1 MGAGCSSP
9 LRRLGGKR
17 AKQTTRDS
25 ASTVLGDTDNPE
37 QMSIAAKLQL
47 KQPKREQQ
55 HQQQH
60 QASETKDRHTFNIEN
75 EITIQSEVGEDHPS
89 SASYYTDGKNQ
100 PDLGGPKSDGHHL
113 DKQARPNGNATAARI
128 MGFGAS
134 IPYDRHLLVSPAL
147 SPAPSICQSPSPPA
161 SSFIGC
167 PIPLNLNDLEEAF
180 TTLTFGPASNHQFKN
195 KIRPEQ
201 QQQQGSEFA
210 GSGSRSEFCNYYSR
224 QLVQSRED
232 LIAQVSVVF
241 IATDYLTD
249 CTDNIKSSSA
259 SSGVE
264 AVASQLESSLRAAC
278 DEQSFNLKFLNLSH
292 DHLMKCLY
300 VNNVQDAAMR
310 TLEEEYREN
319 SQRIVVIILSNGVV
333 CFNNGSSG
341 SGGEQ
346 QPTVLTTTTQQGGGD
361 GAAAMSKPV
370 FSDKRLLPTKIDAQ
384 LMNKLL
390 DMDETILS
398 SRVKELLKLWYN
410 QVANIF
416 YLRPIYSVNKKILSK
431 IREEREQAWHSW
443 LVDSDTMLKALILL
457 CDSSEHQQQEFQSQI
472 LFKSLFSSYIDFITN
487 EPQLQKRTMLIRNYS
502 TISSQQ
508 QQQQLTSMATTA
520 NAVAGEK
527 LGLNDLARHLADPC
541 KLTLKRN
548 QIDDEFSKTITD
560 WVVENFGKYV
570 ESFLECRISSG
581 KYTPPFIERNLF
593 IELTRQRH
601 YLDHFLDNISDNFLS
616 KCHNFYTSQLEAIF
630 SNFNEGFNLE
640 ESSTGGEACGS
651 GGGVGGG
658 DLSESKQS
666 LASQP
671 SANHLIFISGPK
683 GCGKTTL
690 FAQIVRLAAQEL
702 LYKVQII
709 YRFCGFTIDS
719 VNSNRVLRSI
729 CEQFCQSQG
738 ENTTAA
744 CYIYS
749 SRQREIMEA
758 LNKIIRS
765 RNVLILLDG
774 IEAFTDQTETC
785 LEWLCELEAS
795 PRIKI
800 VMTLETDSDLYKKV
814 LNTYTDATHITLD
827 NPTNSEWA
835 QMLASTARQ
844 HRFNIATNFYDEL
857 KNLDNKSESTTTT
870 TTTTITY
877 KDASDV
883 LYMRRMMVLNNE
895 HVFAE
900 LTTKMAQISSL
911 ENLKNVHRVIWNQ
924 LQYILPP
931 YLLCCLLVA
940 LDTSRNGLS
949 ELEIIEIMELIGRK
963 HPEAKQGIKFSDS
976 LLSYLKVQLR
986 PWLRVMI
993 CDRVIKLAIHKDFA
1007 SRLIG
1012 YYVPSLFPK
1021 IIGDVR
1027 ETLIEYYSRPLPASI
1042 TGGSDGQTKRGSKS
1056 GGLVSF
1062 SSVIGDSGDHHG
1074 SSPQTRPHDKVSRTE
1089 SIWLGTQASEMMN
1102 LLIQTNPSKAK
1113 SSFMSKHNFYQQF
1126 IHRSIPEE
1134 FIEDHDRLRAA
1145 ITGQRKMSQNEEL
1158 QHLVNFIRQSIFPLR
1173 YDGSQIYS
1181 QIYCRSY
1188 ETYKS
1193 GRSSK
1198 SKKFNDILAVA
1209 SCPPI
1214 WSLLPVSDTSIDSF
1228 IKTRI
1233 GPSPPNTTTTGA
1245 GSIVAGTTQTQSSAQ
1260 LDSQQQQQKT
1270 PAVLPSNQLRQPT
1283 GPPVSAYQQSSKQRI
1298 FTIKD
1303 NHRHVIAIYPDKNRL
1318 AVWDIF
1324 EEKAVRIINDI
1335 DHPRDLRM
1343 IDQKRAVVLCNRE
1356 LRVYDLD
1363 SGCLLSKLKG
1373 VMNQKMPYFEI
1384 FGQDYVIALARNRMY
1399 VNMLNINTGEL
1410 ETTFKVGEDRF
1421 LNSLLVS
1428 AEGGICVCG
1437 DETQKPFPLLVWN
1450 LNERR
1455 LMYDL
1460 RLDRHEFITRMSAIS
1475 DDGHFVVSVC
1485 RQLGDSNEQQSS
1497 GGGASGGAVGVGG
1510 STPSQGGTSP
1520 KATAPNFIVI
1530 YDLNSGTLFK
1540 KWKPGLDT
1548 CAVAITLSANRSGKL
1563 VNALVDSSI
1572 LVWDLTTGSKRHTL
1586 VGHSAPVDVIKVQSN
1601 RLFSMDSTCRDQ
1613 SLRIWDIDEGY
1624 CLVVFSPDAPISS
1637 CQMSAGGD
1645 ALVCSF
1651 AAETRLSTL
1660 VMCKNDTVNDV
1671 LKRNKRRKSSKSSY
1685 VFDEPPSRKSST

>member
-9 LRRLGGKR
+9 LRRFGGKR
-17 AKQTTRDS
+17 GKQNKRDS
-25 ASTVLGDTDNPE
+25 ASTVQGENDNPE
-37 QMSIAAKLQL
+37 QMSIATKLQL

-55 HQQQH
+55 QQQ
-60 QASETKDRHTFNIEN
+60 QLKSAEAKDRQHVFNLEN
-75 EITIQSEVGEDHPS
+75 EITIQSEAGDDHPS
-89 SASYYTDGKNQ
+89 SASYYTDGKTQ
-100 PDLGGPKSDGHHL
+100 PADNGQKPTTFDGQN
-113 DKQARPNGNATAARI
+113 DKQARPNGSAAVRI
-128 MGFGAS
+128 MGFGAP

-147 SPAPSICQSPSPPA
+147 SPAPSICQSPAPA
-161 SSFIGC
+161 SSFVGC
-167 PIPLNLNDLEEAF
+167 PVPLNLVDLEEAF
-180 TTLTFGPASNHQFKN
+180 ITLTFNPSCGGSGNQSKS
-195 KIRPEQ
+195 KIRLE
-201 QQQQGSEFA
+201 SECT
-210 GSGSRSEFCNYYSR
+210 RSEFCNYYNR

-232 LIAQVSVVF
+232 LIGQVSVVF
-241 IATDYLTD
+241 IATDNMTEND
-249 CTDNIKSSSA
+249 AKSSTSIDLIA
-259 SSGVE
+259 G
-264 AVASQLESSLRAAC
+264 QLESNLRTIC
-278 DEQSFNLKFLNLSH
+278 NEHSFNLRFLNLSH
-292 DHLMKCLY
+292 DHLMKSLC

-310 TLEEEYREN
+310 ILEEEYKEN
-319 SQRIVVIILSNGVV
+319 CQRIVVIILSNGVV
-333 CFNNGSSG
+333 NHTNGSQDAAS
-341 SGGEQ
+341 
-346 QPTVLTTTTQQGGGD
+346 TTTAQGD
-361 GAAAMSKPV
+361 ASAVSKPM

-390 DMDETILS
+390 DLDEASLS
-398 SRVKELLKLWYN
+398 SKVKELLKLWYN
-410 QVANIF
+410 QVGSIF
-416 YLRPIYSVNKKILSK
+416 YLRPIYSVNQKILSK
-431 IREEREQAWHSW
+431 LREERDQAWQNW
-443 LVDSDTMLKALILL
+443 LADSELMLKALIST
-457 CDSSEHQQQEFQSQI
+457 CDSGQEFQSQI
-472 LFKSLFSSYIDFITN
+472 LFKSLFSSYIDFITK
-487 EPQLQKRTMLIRNYS
+487 ETQLLKRTMLIRNYS
-502 TISSQQ
+502 AISSQQ
-508 QQQQLTSMATTA
+508 QQQTMAMSSA
-520 NAVAGEK
+520 GGEK

-541 KLTLKRN
+541 KLTMKRN
-548 QIDDEFSKTITD
+548 QIDDDFSKTITD
-560 WVVENFGKYV
+560 WIVENFNKYI

-601 YLDHFLDNISDNFLS
+601 YLDHFLDNISENFLS
-616 KCHNFYTSQLEAIF
+616 KCQNFYTSQLESIF
-630 SNFNEGFNLE
+630 SKFNDEEFLE
-640 ESSTGGEACGS
+640 SCSAGN
-651 GGGVGGG
+651 
-658 DLSESKQS
+658 LSESKSS

-690 FAQIVRLAAQEL
+690 LAQIVKFAAQDL
-702 LYKVQII
+702 LNKVQLI
-709 YRFCGFTIDS
+709 YRFCGLTIDS
-719 VNSNRVLRSI
+719 LNSNRVLRSI

-744 CYIYS
+744 SYIYS

-774 IEAFTDQTETC
+774 IEAFNDQTETC
-785 LEWLCELEAS
+785 LEWLCELEAN

-800 VMTLETDSDLYKKV
+800 VMTVETDSNLYKKV

-827 NPTNSEWA
+827 NPTDSEWA

-844 HRFNIATNFYDEL
+844 HRFNTTSNFYDEL
-857 KNLDNKSESTTTT
+857 KNLDKSDSKV
-870 TTTTITY
+870 TITY

-883 LYMRRMMVLNNE
+883 LNMRRIMVMNNE
-895 HVFAE
+895 HVYPE
-900 LTTKMAQISSL
+900 LTTKMAQISSV
-911 ENLKNVHRVIWNQ
+911 ENLKNVHRVIWNH

-931 YLLCCLLVA
+931 YLLCCLFVA

-963 HPEAKQGIKFSDS
+963 HPEAKQGAKFSNS

-986 PWLRVMI
+986 PWLRVII
-993 CDRVIKLAIHKDFA
+993 CDRVIKLTIHKDFA

-1012 YYVPSLFPK
+1012 YFVPSVFPK
-1021 IIGDVR
+1021 VVVDVR
-1027 ETLIEYYSRPLPASI
+1027 DTLLEYYSRTHAPGLM
-1042 TGGSDGQTKRGSKS
+1042 TKRGSRA
-1056 GGLVSF
+1056 GLVSF
-1062 SSVIGDSGDHHG
+1062 SVIGDAND
-1074 SSPQTRPHDKVSRTE
+1074 SSPTRLQDKVNLTD

-1102 LLIQTNPSKAK
+1102 LLILTNPSKAK
-1113 SSFMSKHNFYQQF
+1113 NSFMSKHNFYLQF

-1134 FIEDHDRLRAA
+1134 FVEDHDRLRAA

-1181 QIYCRSY
+1181 QIYCRSF

-1214 WSLLPVSDTSIDSF
+1214 WSLLPISEASIDSF
-1228 IKTRI
+1228 IRTRI
-1233 GPSPPNTTTTGA
+1233 GPSPQTGGGSTTG
-1245 GSIVAGTTQTQSSAQ
+1245 SIQTSSNAPDSSAQ
-1260 LDSQQQQQKT
+1260 QPHQQQKA
-1270 PAVLPSNQLRQPT
+1270 PAVLPSNQLRQPN
-1283 GPPVSAYQQSSKQRI
+1283 GPPMSAYQQSSKQRI
-1298 FTIKD
+1298 FTIKE

-1324 EEKAVRIINDI
+1324 EERAVRVINDI

-1363 SGCLLSKLKG
+1363 SGCLLTKLKG

-1485 RQLGDSNEQQSS
+1485 KQLGDNNDQSTGA
-1497 GGGASGGAVGVGG
+1497 GGGAGSGSATQQGG
-1510 STPSQGGTSP
+1510 SLKSNNTT
-1520 KATAPNFIVI
+1520 PNFIVI

-1548 CAVAITLSANRSGKL
+1548 CAVAITLAANRSGKL
-1563 VNALVDSSI
+1563 VNSLVDSSI
-1572 LVWDLTTGSKRHTL
+1572 LVWDLTTGSKR
-1586 VGHSAPVDVIKVQSN
+1586 
-1601 RLFSMDSTCRDQ
+1601 
-1613 SLRIWDIDEGY
+1613 
-1624 CLVVFSPDAPISS
+1624 
-1637 CQMSAGGD
+1637 
-1645 ALVCSF
+1645 
-1651 AAETRLSTL
+1651 
-1660 VMCKNDTVNDV
+1660 
-1671 LKRNKRRKSSKSSY
+1671 
-1685 VFDEPPSRKSST
+1685 